1 MPDNDDAAQKLIDA
15 ILPKLTESL
24 LPQLTEAVEKQIKGV
39 LAKND
44 ELIEKL
50 GTEKTRVDDFAKLLE
65 RHDKQM
71 AEAKSLNNPPKKP
84 ADDTGPVVLARA
96 DARDRQKYLAAVEEA
111 KKRGT
116 QVQITDNPTPP
127 TGDTRTHV
135 ATATQM
141 LVSRQAARDTAVYKR
156 LRAQA
161 EREHLE
167 FAVVTEL
174 PDAEA

>member
-1 MPDNDDAAQKLIDA
+1 MPNDDAAQRLIDA

-39 LAKND
+39 LTKND

-65 RHDKQM
+65 RHEKQM
-71 AEAKSLNNPPKKP
+71 AETKALTEPKKP
-84 ADDTGPVVLARA
+84 ADETGPVILARS

-116 QVQITDNPTPP
+116 QVQITDNPTQPS
-127 TGDTRTHV
+127 GDTRTHV

-174 PDAEA
+174 PDAES